1 MRLYYFFIFFLT
13 EIALCREPDEET
25 TTNHI
30 VFSNKDIKISGGSAF
45 VNDTA
50 VVIPEP
56 GSFLVT
62 GESDEGNI
70 VIKASPVTLF
80 LYNLYLSSE
89 KTAPIIVTGNLQ
101 DVRIYALKN
110 TTLND
115 LENKTTTDGECAV
128 VKIKKSSIVYFKN
141 QDIFEMNGEC
151 RDVIKGGS
159 ETKVIFEQSNG
170 VYKIHS
176 QKSAID
182 SDGLLEFKGGIFK
195 IESEN
200 GDAIK
205 SSPSKSDTES
215 LGIISITDGDFRI
228 ISHND
233 AFTAKN
239 NIIIKNGIFNIRT
252 ENGFK
257 SKTFNKEAESA
268 KGFKLSNNETGC
280 GIYIYSGKFNLNTSD
295 DAFHSNGD
303 LTILAG
309 KFQINTKD
317 DAICSKKDLVL
328 GKKNAPN
335 DELQIL
341 VENSYEALEGV
352 TITIYSGKIKC
363 NSKDDGMNSS
373 GDKQEEIDKDNKKR
387 EQERNRTNN
396 NNSNRPGRNDTNRN
410 RTSRNDSNW
419 NWPNGNG
426 SNWNWP
432 NGNGSNW
439 NWPNGNGSNWNFPNG
454 NGSNWN
460 WPNGNGSNW
469 NWPNG
474 NGSNWPNGNGNGNG
488 NGQGWNWGG
497 GQDWDKIRREHITG
511 PPNDR
516 YIIRIYGGD
525 VFIETNSDGIDSN
538 GHIYIHG
545 GSISVF
551 SARIGY
557 NEPIDL
563 SGNLTIFNAEV
574 LAVGAGGVQLGHD
587 ALKKG
592 NQLFA
597 FHDGF
602 HDGNVPKNTKLE
614 IRDENDKLVKEGNIT
629 KDVDYLFYTSP
640 LLNENYHFYIIDSE
654 NKKEEIK
661 FEFRMPE
668 GGLDDQD
675 MHFNNERKKEE
686 EQKNEE
692 QNNEKGKDVDQNN
705 EKEKEEDNNNYSS
718 YLKILLLGIN
728 LLLL

>member
-141 QDIFEMNGEC
+141 QGIFEMNGEC

-363 NSKDDGMNSS
+363 NSKDDGMNAS

-410 RTSRNDSNW
+410 RTSRND
-419 NWPNGNG
+419 
-426 SNWNWP
+426 
-432 NGNGSNW
+432 
-439 NWPNGNGSNWNFPNG
+439 
-454 NGSNWN
+454 
-460 WPNGNGSNW
+460 SNW

-705 EKEKEEDNNNYSS
+705 EKEKEEYNNNYSS

>member
-1 MRLYYFFIFFLT
+1 
-13 EIALCREPDEET
+13 
-25 TTNHI
+25 
-30 VFSNKDIKISGGSAF
+30 
-45 VNDTA
+45 
-50 VVIPEP
+50 
-56 GSFLVT
+56 
-62 GESDEGNI
+62 
-70 VIKASPVTLF
+70 
-80 LYNLYLSSE
+80 
-89 KTAPIIVTGNLQ
+89 
-101 DVRIYALKN
+101 
-110 TTLND
+110 
-115 LENKTTTDGECAV
+115 
-128 VKIKKSSIVYFKN
+128 
-141 QDIFEMNGEC
+141 MN
-151 RDVIKGGS
+151 
-159 ETKVIFEQSNG
+159 
-170 VYKIHS
+170 
-176 QKSAID
+176 A
-182 SDGLLEFKGGIFK
+182 
-195 IESEN
+195 
-200 GDAIK
+200 
-205 SSPSKSDTES
+205 
-215 LGIISITDGDFRI
+215 
-228 ISHND
+228 
-233 AFTAKN
+233 
-239 NIIIKNGIFNIRT
+239 
-252 ENGFK
+252 
-257 SKTFNKEAESA
+257 
-268 KGFKLSNNETGC
+268 
-280 GIYIYSGKFNLNTSD
+280 
-295 DAFHSNGD
+295 
-303 LTILAG
+303 
-309 KFQINTKD
+309 
-317 DAICSKKDLVL
+317 
-328 GKKNAPN
+328 
-335 DELQIL
+335 
-341 VENSYEALEGV
+341 
-352 TITIYSGKIKC
+352 
-363 NSKDDGMNSS
+363 S

-410 RTSRNDSNW
+410 RTSRND
-419 NWPNGNG
+419 